1 MITVL
6 QRVGPPND
14 NLTTKKGKNVFQR
27 GSQYVDD
34 VEKKR
39 GNKPLWKHVQV
50 KHGGVMSVPIFS
62 HFKMEAKAW
71 PALVFF
77 FGGLARR
84 SFSLGKEGSEDDGGE
99 GKLGGE
105 GGEKRKFLTFSPP
118 FCER

>member
-50 KHGGVMSVPIFS
+50 KHGSVMSVPMFS

-71 PALVFF
+71 PALVFGQNF
-77 FGGLARR
+77 KIPK
-84 SFSLGKEGSEDDGGE
+84 SLGLQSIMKWPDM
-99 GKLGGE
+99 
-105 GGEKRKFLTFSPP
+105 TSPLMYYM
-118 FCER
+118 F